1 MLNALPLS
9 PVSVGHVRSVLRT
22 ALAHAMR
29 AGLLERNVAALAEAP
44 RIRQRERRWLSAA
57 EARRLLDAT
66 ADDRLHALYVLALT
80 TGMRQGEL
88 LALSWDD
95 IDEGTVTVRASLA
108 RIDGEWVRLTPK
120 TDRGQRTIVLT
131 AEASAAL
138 ADHRR
143 RMAAERTPDWRY
155 HGLVFTTARGE
166 PIHGS
171 NLIPPL
177 RAYLASEG
185 LPAITWHDLRH
196 SAASVMLAAGV
207 PLRVIAD
214 ILGHSTIRITA
225 DLYAH
230 VGPELQR
237 DAAERVS
244 AALR

>member
-1 MLNALPLS
+1 
-9 PVSVGHVRSVLRT
+9 
-22 ALAHAMR
+22 MR
-29 AGLLERNVAALAEAP
+29 DGLLERNVAALAEPP

-57 EARRLLDAT
+57 DARRLIDAT

-88 LALSWDD
+88 LALAWDD
-95 IDEGTVTVRASLA
+95 IGEGTVTVRATLA
-108 RIDGEWVRLTPK
+108 RIDGEWLRLEPK
-120 TDRGQRTIVLT
+120 TERGRRTVVLT
-131 AEASAAL
+131 SEASTAL
-138 ADHRR
+138 AEHRR
-143 RMAAERTPDWRY
+143 RMAGERTPAWRY

-166 PIHGS
+166 PIHGP
-171 NLIPPL
+171 NLIKPL
-177 RAYLASEG
+177 RAYLASLG
-185 LPAITWHDLRH
+185 LPPITWHDLRH

-214 ILGHSTIRITA
+214 ILGHATIRVTA

-230 VGPELQR
+230 VGLELQR